1 MPRSVDLYLS
11 DLLEASSDILRFTN
25 GVDFAA
31 YKSNRLLRAAAERL
45 FTIIGEAM
53 RQLEQHHPQYLH
65 GILEA
70 RKIIDFRNVVVHEYA
85 TVDDE
90 EVWSAIQS
98 KLPAFRNQIAAL
110 IQARQPPA

>member
-53 RQLEQHHPQYLH
+53 RQLEQHHPQS
-65 GILEA
+65 
-70 RKIIDFRNVVVHEYA
+70 
-85 TVDDE
+85 
-90 EVWSAIQS
+90 SAIFAWHIGSPKDHRLSQRRR
-98 KLPAFRNQIAAL
+98 PRICD
-110 IQARQPPA
+110 RR